1 VDFSPARCFAC
12 RPVGVKFF
20 IMPITKA
27 VIPAAGLG
35 TRMLPAAKAVPK
47 ELLPILDR
55 PTIQY
60 VVEEAAAAG
69 IDDVLLVTSP
79 GKPAI
84 EKHFAPDAEL
94 VDRLKASGRLTLLQS
109 LQQLAHLK
117 IHSVMQYH
125 QRGLGDA
132 VLQAKASI
140 GNDPFLCLLGDT
152 IFSGSI
158 GPAQQLIEAYDQLGT
173 TVIGVEEVSPDRV
186 DRYGIVGGTAAA
198 PGVFR
203 IETIIEKPTLQTAPS
218 RMAIAARYVL
228 SPRVFAALERVSPG
242 KGGEIQLTDALVLL
256 MEDEPIHAVVLK
268 SRRHD
273 VGNPIDWLATNL
285 LYASHDPAMW
295 EQIKPLLMSLVE
307 K

>member
-1 VDFSPARCFAC
+1 
-12 RPVGVKFF
+12 
-20 IMPITKA
+20 MPITKA

-60 VVEEAAAAG
+60 VVEEASAAG
-69 IDDVLLVTSP
+69 IQDVLLVTSP
-79 GKPAI
+79 GKPAV

-94 VDRLKASGRLTLLQS
+94 VDRLKSSGRLALLQS
-109 LQQLAHLK
+109 LQQLSHLK

-132 VLQAKASI
+132 VLQAKAHI
-140 GNDPFLCLLGDT
+140 GDDPFLCLLGDT

-158 GPAQQLIEAYDQLGT
+158 GPAQQLIEAYDQMGT

-186 DRYGIVGGTAAA
+186 DRYGIVGGTTIA
-198 PGVFR
+198 PGIYSV
-203 IETIIEKPTLQTAPS
+203 ETIVEKPSPQTAPS
-218 RMAIAARYVL
+218 RLAIAARYVL
-228 SPRVFAALERVSPG
+228 SPRIFAALEQVAPG
-242 KGGEIQLTDALVLL
+242 KGGEIQLTDALVGL
-256 MEDEPIHAVVLK
+256 MEIEPIHAVVLN

-295 EQIKPLLMSLVE
+295 EQIKPLLIALVKE
-307 K
+307 